1 MTLIPMTALPM
12 NNRII
17 ISLLAVLCCLPAMAG
32 GKYKTDK
39 DISYKEGIS
48 RCKLDVSYVRNAK
61 DRPVIVWFHGGG
73 LTEGS
78 KHTPEALL
86 KEDYVVVAAGY
97 RLYPETQVADIIDD
111 AAAAVAWVV
120 KNISRYGGSPS
131 KIYLAG
137 HSAGGYLVAML
148 GLDKHYL
155 AKYGADADSMAA
167 IVPYSGQMIT
177 HFTER
182 AARGIPATR
191 PVIDELSPLYH
202 IRPDAPPFLVV
213 TGGRETELYRRYE
226 ENAYFVEMM
235 KLVGHKNMVFCEEE
249 GFTHGGMAA
258 PAHLLL
264 MKYIKERNE
273 N

>member
-1 MTLIPMTALPM
+1 MKRLLILALA
-12 NNRII
+12 
-17 ISLLAVLCCLPAMAG
+17 LLAVLPASAQ
-32 GKYKTDK
+32 KYKHDRG
-39 DISYKEGIS
+39 ISYRDEELS
-48 RCKLDVSYVRNAK
+48 PRCRLDVSYVKKAE

-73 LTEGS
+73 LTGGQ
-78 KHTPEALL
+78 KHTPRELL
-86 KEDYVVVAAGY
+86 AKDYVVVAAGY
-97 RLYPETQVADIIDD
+97 RLYPEAQVPEIIDD

-120 KNISRYGGSPS
+120 KNISKYGGSPD

-148 GLDKHYL
+148 GLDKHWL
-155 AKYGADADSMAA
+155 AKYGVDADRMAA

-191 PVIDELSPLYH
+191 PVIDELAPLYH
-202 IRPDAPPFLVV
+202 IRPDAPPFLVI
-213 TGGRETELYRRYE
+213 TGGRDIELYRRYE

-235 KLVGHKNMVFCEEE
+235 KLVGHKDIVFCEED
-249 GFTHGGMAA
+249 GFDHGGMAA

-264 MKYIKERNE
+264 MKYIAGKK
-273 N
+273 

>member
-1 MTLIPMTALPM
+1 MKRLLILALA
-12 NNRII
+12 
-17 ISLLAVLCCLPAMAG
+17 LLAVLPASAQ
-32 GKYKTDK
+32 KYKHDRG
-39 DISYKEGIS
+39 ISYRDEELS
-48 RCKLDVSYVRNAK
+48 PRCRLDVSYVKKAE

-73 LTEGS
+73 LTGGQ
-78 KHTPEALL
+78 KHTPQELL
-86 KEDYVVVAAGY
+86 AKNYVVVAAGY
-97 RLYPETQVADIIDD
+97 RLYPEAQVSEIIDD

-120 KNISRYGGSPS
+120 KNISKYGGSPD

-148 GLDKHYL
+148 GLDKHWL
-155 AKYGADADSMAA
+155 AKYGVDADRMAA

-191 PVIDELSPLYH
+191 PVIDELAPLYH
-202 IRPDAPPFLVV
+202 VRPDAPPFLVI
-213 TGGRETELYRRYE
+213 TGGRDIELYRRYE

-235 KLVGHKNMVFCEEE
+235 KLVGHKDMVFCEED
-249 GFTHGGMAA
+249 GFDHGGMAA

-264 MKYIKERNE
+264 MKYIAGKK
-273 N
+273 

>member
-1 MTLIPMTALPM
+1 MKRLLILALA
-12 NNRII
+12 
-17 ISLLAVLCCLPAMAG
+17 LLAVLPASAQ
-32 GKYKTDK
+32 KYKHDRG
-39 DISYKEGIS
+39 ISYRDEELS
-48 RCKLDVSYVRNAK
+48 PRCRLDVNYVKKAE

-73 LTEGS
+73 LTGGQ
-78 KHTPEALL
+78 KHTPQELL
-86 KEDYVVVAAGY
+86 AKDYVVVAAGY
-97 RLYPETQVADIIDD
+97 RLYPEAQVPEIIDD

-120 KNISRYGGSPS
+120 KNISKYGGSPD

-148 GLDKHYL
+148 GLDKHWL
-155 AKYGADADSMAA
+155 AKYGVDADRMAA

-191 PVIDELSPLYH
+191 PVIDELAPLYH
-202 IRPDAPPFLVV
+202 IRPDAPPFLVI
-213 TGGRETELYRRYE
+213 TGGRDIELYRRYE

-235 KLVGHKNMVFCEEE
+235 KLVGHKDIVFCEED
-249 GFTHGGMAA
+249 GFDHGGMAA

-264 MKYIKERNE
+264 MKYIAGKK
-273 N
+273 

>member
-1 MTLIPMTALPM
+1 MRKIFLTVLAL
-12 NNRII
+12 
-17 ISLLAVLCCLPAMAG
+17 LCVAPVFAG
-32 GKYKTDK
+32 GKYRTDR
-39 DISYKEGIS
+39 DIPYREEFV
-48 RCKLDVSYVRNAK
+48 RCKLDVSYVKKAS

-73 LTEGS
+73 LTGGA

-86 KEDYVVVAAGY
+86 AQDYVVVAAGY
-97 RLYPETQVADIIDD
+97 RLYPEAQVADIIDD
-111 AAAAVAWVV
+111 AAAAVAWVA

-155 AKYGADADSMAA
+155 AKYGVDADSMAA

-191 PVIDELSPLYH
+191 PVVDELAPLYH
-202 IRPDAPPFLVV
+202 IRPDAPPFLVI
-213 TGGRETELYRRYE
+213 TGGRDVELYRRYE

-235 KLVGHKNMVFCEEE
+235 KLAGHKDIVFLEED
-249 GFTHGGMAA
+249 GFDHGGMAA

-264 MKYIKERNE
+264 MKYIKERL
-273 N
+273 